1 MNVKFDRLN
10 DVTANITVT
19 LEEKD
24 YAEKVKK
31 NLKDISKNH
40 AEPGFRPGHVP
51 AGLIQKKYGTA
62 VKYDVIN
69 KEVSDALYNYIN
81 DNKLMVLGNPIPE
94 KNEKFDIEDTDFTFT
109 FRVGLA
115 PEIKNVVDK
124 NLTIPYYT
132 IEVSDEMIDR
142 QNDALRRR
150 FGQQVP
156 GDKVEPDALVKGVI
170 CELDENGNPKEGG
183 VVVENGIVAPK
194 YFKSEKQRKLF
205 EDKKV
210 GDIVVFNPWETC
222 DGNATELASM
232 LNVDKKD
239 APSYKGDF
247 SMEIKEIIVLRLAE
261 LNQEYYDQVFGKDN
275 VKDEEQ
281 YRDQLKKMIAGQL
294 VADSNFRFTIDAKD
308 AIVKAVGDVDLPEDI
323 MKDFLKSQNEGL
335 NDENI
340 DSEFEKIRPELVWQ
354 LLRDDILRKSDIKV
368 EEADIMNVARMM
380 AQNQFSQY
388 GMTNLPDDV
397 LDKYAKD
404 ILKDKR
410 AHEQVVNQAIDMKFY
425 SYIRDNVNIDNKNVT
440 VEEFNALF
448 APVEDKK

>member
-1 MNVKFDRLN
+1 
-10 DVTANITVT
+10 
-19 LEEKD
+19 
-24 YAEKVKK
+24 
-31 NLKDISKNH
+31 
-40 AEPGFRPGHVP
+40 
-51 AGLIQKKYGTA
+51 
-62 VKYDVIN
+62 
-69 KEVSDALYNYIN
+69 
-81 DNKLMVLGNPIPE
+81 MVLGNPIPE

-210 GDIVVFNPWETC
+210 GDTVVFNPWETC

-368 EEADIMNVARMM
+368 EESDIMNVARLM

-404 ILKDKR
+404 IIKDKK